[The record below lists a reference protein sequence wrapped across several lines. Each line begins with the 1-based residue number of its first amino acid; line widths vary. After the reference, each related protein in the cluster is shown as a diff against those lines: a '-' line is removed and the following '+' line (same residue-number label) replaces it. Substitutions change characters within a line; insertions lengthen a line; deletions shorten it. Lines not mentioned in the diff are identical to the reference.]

1 MCSATIIAV
10 KKRNS
15 SGEKG
20 VLFAYWNCVK
30 GREMLSF
37 LQMTGQGDAMFS
49 GFYKGKRVLV
59 TGATGFKGSWLCLW
73 LKKIGADVRGYALPP
88 DTTPALFNV
97 LGLAADVPTDFANIL
112 DRDALQ
118 RAFDA
123 FKPEIVFHLAAQ
135 PLVRLS
141 YAAPVQTYE
150 TNVIGTLNV
159 LEAARKCGCV
169 KAFVNVTTDK
179 CYENVETAAGY
190 DETCA
195 LGGFDPY
202 ASSKACV
209 EIMSASYRRSF
220 LQNGYYMA
228 TARAGNVV
236 GGGDRA
242 ADRLIPDCV
251 RAIEKGEKI
260 RVRSPESV
268 RPFQY
273 VLEALSGYMILAQK
287 LYESGEKYA
296 RAYNFG
302 PDENGVLS
310 VEAVVKTV
318 IAAYGKGAFEIARD
332 ESLHEA
338 KLLLLNADRAR
349 KELDWRPVMTA
360 RRAVELA
367 VEWYRRFEEKK
378 DMRAFSLRQ
387 IDAFERQEK

>member
-1 MCSATIIAV
+1 
-10 KKRNS
+10 
-15 SGEKG
+15 
-20 VLFAYWNCVK
+20 
-30 GREMLSF
+30 
-37 LQMTGQGDAMFS
+37 MFS
-49 GFYKGKRVLV
+49 GFYKDKRVLV

-88 DTTPALFNV
+88 DTSPALFDV
-97 LGLAADVPTDFANIL
+97 LGLAADVPVDFANIL

-118 RAFDA
+118 RAFDD

-141 YAAPVQTYE
+141 YAAPVPTYE

-179 CYENVETAAGY
+179 CYENVETATGY

-260 RVRSPESV
+260 RIRSPESV

-310 VEAVVKTV
+310 VEDVVKTV
-318 IAAYGKGAFEIARD
+318 IAAYGKGVFEIARD

-367 VEWYRRFEEKK
+367 VEWYRRFEEKE

-387 IDAFERQEK
+387 IDAFERQQR